1 MKMIK
6 NGDSRMAQ
14 GQSIVTGQR
23 SGVEPGSSSD
33 TGKTADSIN
42 AGILSVVAFFLLFA
56 FVGGCVSLRQKWE
69 IPAREKILAVV
80 DGEPITEEDLKY
92 SLQIAHRREDLS
104 SAGKLSLSE
113 YVQKLID
120 DMLIIEEARRMGME
134 QDPQVQQAVKA
145 YILRESVV
153 KLYDEEISRKVS
165 ISDEDIPS
173 YYKKNYE
180 KFSLGIIE
188 VSSEKEA
195 GNIAGQLKKGADFSD
210 LARKYST
217 HHSGKNGVDVVLTRR
232 SMPPYIGKTIAGLS
246 PGELSDILKIRDKY
260 YIVKLISRKEAPDEE
275 LKNVRKEIEK
285 VVRKQKEKK
294 RADQYLE
301 YLRERAAIKVN
312 KELLSAISQ
321 DKSDEEASNWSKDK
335 RAVADVNGSVLT
347 AGEFAAM
354 VKPYKGKSKENI
366 LNSWIDRKVVDHE
379 ALSRHYETSP
389 DLKKKIERY
398 ENQLLKQAFI
408 NKAIIPKIKIS
419 DKSLKE
425 YYMKHREDFAEPDRF
440 RVRQITVKTMD
451 EARELL
457 SSLKDGTD
465 FSWLAK
471 KKSIDPA
478 GPEGGEVGWLTM
490 QKFPGPVRK
499 IVAALKTGGISPIF
513 KFGSS
518 YRIIRLQEKLKGKVL
533 RFEEVRDAVYKAYF
547 KERFNALRDEFVSKL
562 KSEARIKVYDEAV
575 KSLEERL
582 DK

>member
-1 MKMIK
+1 
-6 NGDSRMAQ
+6 MAQ
-14 GQSIVTGQR
+14 RQSIVTGQQ
-23 SGVEPGSSSD
+23 SGAEPGSSSNA
-33 TGKTADSIN
+33 GKTEGSIN
-42 AGILSVVAFFLLFA
+42 AGILSVVLFFLLFA
-56 FVGGCVSLRQKWE
+56 FVGGCVSLRQKGE

-104 SAGKLSLSE
+104 SAGNLILSE

-165 ISDEDIPS
+165 ISDEDILS

-180 KFSLGIIE
+180 KFSLDIIE
-188 VSSEKEA
+188 VGSEEEA
-195 GNIAGQLKKGADFSD
+195 GNIAGRLKKGADFGD
-210 LARKYST
+210 LARKYSA
-217 HHSGKNGVDVVLTRR
+217 HRSGKNGVDVVLTRR
-232 SMPPYIGKTIAGLS
+232 SMSPYIGEAVAGLK
-246 PGELSDILKIRDKY
+246 PGEFSDILKIGDKY

-285 VVRKQKEKK
+285 VVRKQKGKK
-294 RADQYLE
+294 RADEYLE

-312 KELLSAISQ
+312 KELLSAISK
-321 DKSDEEASNWSKDK
+321 DKGDEEVSNWSKDK

-354 VKPYKGKSKENI
+354 SRPYKGKSKENI

-379 ALSRHYETSP
+379 ALSRHYETAP

-398 ENQLLKQAFI
+398 ENQLLKQAFT
-408 NKAIIPKIKIS
+408 NKAIIPKIKVS
-419 DKSLKE
+419 DKSLKD
-425 YYMKHREDFAEPDRF
+425 YYMKHREDFAEPVRF

-451 EARELL
+451 EARGLL
-457 SSLKDGTD
+457 SSLQDGTD
-465 FSWLAK
+465 FSWLAM
-471 KKSIDPA
+471 KKSIDSA
-478 GPEGGEVGWLTM
+478 GPKGGEVGWLTM
-490 QKFPGPVRK
+490 QEFPGPVRE
-499 IVAALKTGGISPIF
+499 IVAALKTGEISPIF
-513 KFGSS
+513 KVGSF
-518 YRIIRLQEKLKGKVL
+518 YRIIRLQGKLKGEVG
-533 RFEEVRDAVYKAYF
+533 RFEDVRDAVYKACF

-562 KSEARIKVYDEAV
+562 QSEARIKINDEAV